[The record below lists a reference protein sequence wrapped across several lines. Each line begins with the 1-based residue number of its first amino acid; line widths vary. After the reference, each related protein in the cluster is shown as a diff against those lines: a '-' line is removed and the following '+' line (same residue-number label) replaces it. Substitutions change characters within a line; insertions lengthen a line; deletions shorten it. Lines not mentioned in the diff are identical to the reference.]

1 MTFENYSV
9 CLMTDHGTLKV
20 LEGFTTYQ
28 QADNQLD
35 KWVDKYSDGLVDIF
49 SRGVLVNCEVELWQT
64 YVSSLRAATAGWE
77 PTQ

>member
-35 KWVDKYSDGLVDIF
+35 KWVYKYSDGLVDIF
-49 SRGVLVNCEVELWQT
+49 SRGVLVNCEVEL
-64 YVSSLRAATAGWE
+64 
-77 PTQ
+77 